1 VVLVILLNTS
11 SSPNAIGPGTA
22 GPQDGLSTKN
32 QGPRT
37 DFDSLLAR
45 ASAYV
50 ESFQRN
56 FGSVVAEER
65 YEQSLRRVLG
75 ANTTSVQ
82 RGGGGPAETVLVSD
96 FLLVQ
101 VPGEGWLPFRD
112 VFERDGKQVRDRQER
127 LATLFLKG
135 TSRSAF
141 EQARAIM
148 DEGARY
154 NIGNVARNIN
164 VPTLPLPFLTARHR
178 MRFSF
183 KPGTRPGRRSAT
195 REGDEV
201 DSGAIIEFK
210 ETGRPTFISTTGG
223 RDLPVSGR
231 FWVDERD
238 GTVLRTE
245 VNAMD
250 TSVEAHIVV
259 TYEPDAG
266 TGLRVPVRME
276 ERYRRSRDPM
286 EVRGVATYSRFRRFT
301 VNTSEEL
308 AN

>member
-1 VVLVILLNTS
+1 MLFTLLAAA
-11 SSPNAIGPGTA
+11 SPSFSGPRTIGL
-22 GPQDGLSTKN
+22 QDGPRTKN
-32 QGPRT
+32 QGPGT
-37 DFDSLLAR
+37 DVDSLLAR
-45 ASAYV
+45 ASAYI
-50 ESFQRN
+50 ESFQRE

-65 YEQSLRRVLG
+65 YEQTLRRVLG

-82 RGGGGPAETVLVSD
+82 RGGGGPTQTVLVSD

-127 LATLFLKG
+127 LAALFLKG
-135 TSRSAF
+135 SSRSTF

-164 VPTLPLPFLTARHR
+164 TPTLPLPFLTARHR

-183 KPGTRPGRRSAT
+183 KTRKQEENDP
-195 REGDEV
+195 
-201 DSGAIIEFK
+201 GAIIEFK

-245 VNAMD
+245 VNAVD

-266 TGLRVPVRME
+266 TGLRVPARME